1 MGGDLAQTSPRRDR
15 YTHGLI
21 VRIAIVSDVHGNLV
35 ALQAIALSLERV
47 SPDLIVHGGDLVAIG
62 PRPAEVL
69 DFIREAGWAGVIGNT
84 DEMLFD
90 TSRRAEQ
97 EARAPKLRAWLKILF
112 DILAPWAFERLSLD
126 HISWLSALP
135 THWRSDGITL
145 VHAAPDDLWR
155 APMPDALDGELR
167 QVYGSLGGD
176 LAVYGHIHRPYVR
189 HLDEFIVANSGSGG
203 LPYDGDPRA
212 SYLLIDGLT
221 AEVRR
226 VEYDLEKAAG
236 DAVAA
241 GFPFAEWLSE
251 VQHQARFRTP

>member
-1 MGGDLAQTSPRRDR
+1 MRRVAVYFDLRRQLVAVEAIGLCLEHLRPVLYVNGGDLA
-15 YTHGLI
+15 
-21 VRIAIVSDVHGNLV
+21 AF
-35 ALQAIALSLERV
+35 
-47 SPDLIVHGGDLVAIG
+47 G
-62 PRPAEVL
+62 PRAAEVL
-69 DFIREAGWAGVIGNT
+69 DFIREAGWAGVMGNT

-97 EARAPKLRAWLKILF
+97 EARAPRLRAWLKILF
-112 DILAPWAFERLSLD
+112 DNLAPWAFERLSLD

-155 APMPDALDGELR
+155 APMPDAPDGELR

-226 VEYDLEKAAG
+226 VEYDLEKAASES
-236 DAVAA
+236 VSA
-241 GFPFAEWLSE
+241 GFPFADWISE